1 MTAPLKPPPPPPLP
15 PLPLPALPVA
25 SAKGIPASAGGTSSA
40 TNASTGKK
48 NDGKKALEAKWGKP
62 NIAAGWTC
70 IPNILVRRQ
79 RTLGLDSIDVNILL
93 HLMTYW
99 WEDGNLPH
107 PSKETLAKAIGISA
121 STVQRHIRSME
132 AGGLLVRVERRK
144 EKNRSDTNL
153 YDLTPL
159 KDILEPHAEL
169 EMAERA
175 ASHAGRHSR
184 MTKVAK
190 VPAAPDTSK

>member
-1 MTAPLKPPPPPPLP
+1 MTTATAKLPKPTQPV
-15 PLPLPALPVA
+15 PVA
-25 SAKGIPASAGGTSSA
+25 NAVTVPVDEISPASGGSV
-40 TNASTGKK
+40 GKK
-48 NDGKKALEAKWGKP
+48 NEKALEAKWGKP

-107 PSKETLAKAIGISA
+107 PSKETLAQAIGISA
-121 STVQRHIRSME
+121 STVQRRIRAME

-159 KDILEPHAEL
+159 RAILEPHAEH
-169 EMAERA
+169 EMAERT
-175 ASHAGRHSR
+175 ASHAGRRTR

-190 VPAAPDTSK
+190 VPAPDTSE

>member
-1 MTAPLKPPPPPPLP
+1 MTTQLKPAPLLPPPLP
-15 PLPLPALPVA
+15 PLPVA
-25 SAKGIPASAGGTSSA
+25 SANVVPVSVGETSPAASASV
-40 TNASTGKK
+40 GKK
-48 NDGKKALEAKWGKP
+48 SDGKKALEAKWGKP

-79 RTLGLDSIDVNILL
+79 RTLGLDSIDINILL

-107 PSKETLAKAIGISA
+107 PSKETLAQAIGISA
-121 STVQRHIRSME
+121 STVQRRIRLME

-159 KDILEPHAEL
+159 KAILEPHAEH
-169 EMAERA
+169 EMAERT
-175 ASHAGRHSR
+175 ASHAGRRTR

-190 VPAAPDTSK
+190 VPASDASK

>member
-1 MTAPLKPPPPPPLP
+1 MTTQPKPAPL
-15 PLPLPALPVA
+15 LPAPLLPIPPLPVA
-25 SAKGIPASAGGTSSA
+25 SANVVPVSAGETSPAASASV
-40 TNASTGKK
+40 GKK

-79 RTLGLDSIDVNILL
+79 RTLGLDSIDINILL

-107 PSKETLAKAIGISA
+107 PSKETLAQAIGISA
-121 STVQRHIRSME
+121 STVQRRIRLME

-159 KDILEPHAEL
+159 KAILEPHAEH
-169 EMAERA
+169 EMAERT
-175 ASHAGRHSR
+175 ASHAGRRTR

-190 VPAAPDTSK
+190 VPAPDTSE